1 MANNI
6 ANKLI
11 VNAKTQA
18 EIKNFLSAIA
28 GIERGETL
36 DIDFEKIAPTPECVS
51 KDWYD
56 WRISNWGTK
65 WNAYETEIDSCSD
78 GSVEIY
84 FCTANDGA
92 IPIIKKLVEKYPH
105 LEFIYKF
112 ADEVIA
118 NNCGE
123 IYGIDGSV
131 SLKFPEDDSD
141 EAVALYIECWQQEW
155 DNFKKTEYGWDWK
168 D

>member
-18 EIKNFLSAIA
+18 EIKSFLSAIA

-36 DIDFEKIAPTPECVS
+36 DVDFEKIAPTPECVS

-105 LEFIYKF
+105 LEFIYKY
-112 ADEVIA
+112 AD
-118 NNCGE
+118 
-123 IYGIDGSV
+123 Y
-131 SLKFPEDDSD
+131 FPEDESD
-141 EAVALYIECWQQEW
+141 EAMALYIDCWQQEW
-155 DNFKKTEYGWDWK
+155 DNFKKTEDGWVWK